1 MGRKWGSSTASD
13 GPFSRDALAN
23 GSAGIYKSGGRQKP
37 DGPVHTCT
45 YVCMWPGIARYG
57 DAVALALVY
66 PALAIISHSQ
76 GGGTALAVTY
86 VLKPYLVLD
95 GFLTVA
101 GPDRVERALE
111 KPDLRRSMEQ
121 TCISDLNALR
131 PHSREDSAS
140 ECYRIHAYAC
150 RRNLLVVV
158 SQLRYCGASHHK
170 YRASPVR
177 YLGDPF
183 LCLWASI

>member
-1 MGRKWGSSTASD
+1 MYICMYVAWNSQIWGRRCARSSIS
-13 GPFSRDALAN
+13 GLGHNLSL
-23 GSAGIYKSGGRQKP
+23 SGG
-37 DGPVHTCT
+37 G
-45 YVCMWPGIARYG
+45 
-57 DAVALALVY
+57 
-66 PALAIISHSQ
+66 S
-76 GGGTALAVTY
+76 ALAVTY

-111 KPDLRRSMEQ
+111 KPDLRRSTEQ

-140 ECYRIHAYAC
+140 ECYRIHTYAC

-183 LCLWASI
+183 LCLWVSI